1 VGRQLDEVALI
12 GEEALKETS
21 EARIVLDDE
30 QVHSTCIRPDSESSL
45 GIWSVRAP
53 RWLSGTNDAFR
64 LIMPD
69 VLVLLGF
76 GGGFVALLSGVL
88 WLIAAATNPDGE
100 GLD

>member
-1 VGRQLDEVALI
+1 
-12 GEEALKETS
+12 
-21 EARIVLDDE
+21 
-30 QVHSTCIRPDSESSL
+30 
-45 GIWSVRAP
+45 
-53 RWLSGTNDAFR
+53 
-64 LIMPD
+64 MPD